1 MIIPNASPIAML
13 SLHTTVRGC
22 SVRRSSEPVYGGYAT
37 ASGAIS
43 LFGETLVY
51 RVNFKNNTVQK
62 RPPLNSGAQARYDA
76 TPAGE
81 PFEFCRVGFQRL
93 SEAQIVDVCSS
104 GSFRV
109 GKDRLY

>member
-1 MIIPNASPIAML
+1 MIIPNTSPIAML
-13 SLHTTVRGC
+13 SLHTTDRG
-22 SVRRSSEPVYGGYAT
+22 RSITKPSEPVYGGYAT
-37 ASGAIS
+37 AEGAIS

-51 RVNFKNNTVQK
+51 RVNFKNSTVQK
-62 RPPLNSGAQARYDA
+62 RRPLNSGAQARYDA

-81 PFEFCRVGFQRL
+81 PFEFCHVGFRRL

-109 GKDRLY
+109 GKDRFY